1 MPLRHLR
8 YLVLAALAAATLLP
22 ASTAAAADGAVV
34 ATDKMAAAEARL
46 LREINEIRAMN
57 GRTPLRLDKR
67 TSHVA
72 RSRSLDMA
80 AKRYFAHTEPDGDE
94 AEDILDRRDIEARE
108 VTENIGHTVGLT
120 LKAGSSR
127 MADWWY
133 HSPPHRVQM
142 LAKDVNYVGVGI
154 ARHGSR
160 FTYTAIFTRSP
171 DKTSPR
177 VVIDAKR
184 WHSDADGSEIVLDW
198 HGVDPKLATGTAGL
212 KRFEVQHLN
221 SLGHWTRIEADPQK
235 SKLRL
240 RILGSGDQHLR
251 VRAIDK
257 AGNRGPWKYAHL
269 DLPDSLP
276 SRVMDATPPRIL
288 SLDAGLA

>member
-72 RSRSLDMA
+72 RARSLDMA
-80 AKRYFAHTEPDGDE
+80 AKRYFAHTEPDGD
-94 AEDILDRRDIEARE
+94 AADDILDRRDIDANE

-120 LKAGSSR
+120 LRAGSRR

-133 HSPPHRVQM
+133 RSPPH
-142 LAKDVNYVGVGI
+142 
-154 ARHGSR
+154 
-160 FTYTAIFTRSP
+160 
-171 DKTSPR
+171 
-177 VVIDAKR
+177 
-184 WHSDADGSEIVLDW
+184 
-198 HGVDPKLATGTAGL
+198 
-212 KRFEVQHLN
+212 
-221 SLGHWTRIEADPQK
+221 
-235 SKLRL
+235 
-240 RILGSGDQHLR
+240 
-251 VRAIDK
+251 
-257 AGNRGPWKYAHL
+257 
-269 DLPDSLP
+269 
-276 SRVMDATPPRIL
+276 L
-288 SLDAGLA
+288 SLIHISEPTRPTT